1 MLDSYQDM
9 SPLLSYT
16 VAKTP
21 SSGELQ
27 RTPDSQYSLLLWQTI
42 ECRKQ
47 TRIDPSQHIAK
58 LECSSGKVGC
68 GKHRDLSSMKRKG
81 QMH

>member
-1 MLDSYQDM
+1 MTMLDSYQDM

-16 VAKTP
+16 VAKIP

-27 RTPDSQYSLLLWQTI
+27 RTPDSQYSLLLWQII

-47 TRIDPSQHIAK
+47 TRIDPS
-58 LECSSGKVGC
+58 
-68 GKHRDLSSMKRKG
+68 
-81 QMH
+81 